1 MKKTIELTIREYYQL
16 RGILKDLAVKF
27 EIVIKERLIFLTAD
41 ATALLKLGF

>member
-16 RGILKDLAVKF
+16 RAILKDLAIKF

-41 ATALLKLGF
+41 AKELLNLGF